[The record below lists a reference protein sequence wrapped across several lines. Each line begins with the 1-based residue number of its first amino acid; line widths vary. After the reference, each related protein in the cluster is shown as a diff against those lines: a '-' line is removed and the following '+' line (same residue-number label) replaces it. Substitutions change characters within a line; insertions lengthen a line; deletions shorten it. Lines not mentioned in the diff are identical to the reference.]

1 MWAAL
6 QNAQRGASNVVL
18 LTTLGGGAF
27 GNDEN
32 WIHDAMWRALKM
44 MSKTKRDVRLV
55 SYAAPSH
62 ALVQMA
68 KAFEDDSFPV
78 Y

>member
-6 QNAQRGASNVVL
+6 HNAQRGASNVVL

-32 WIHDAMWRALKM
+32 WIHDAMLRALTVV
-44 MSKTKRDVRLV
+44 SKTKLDVRLV
-55 SYAAPSH
+55 SYGAPNE
-62 ALVQMA
+62 ALLQVV
-68 KAFEDDSFPV
+68 KAFQ
-78 Y
+78 